1 MGGRL
6 SSGTISK
13 LAISLR
19 SSFWFLPGLIVL
31 ASIALAVGLVA
42 VDRAIGRLPAERWP
56 ALFEVDADGAREL
69 LAVIAGSMVTV
80 AGVVFSIT
88 IAALAQASAQY
99 TSRVLRNFMRD
110 RANQTVLGVF
120 LGVFAY
126 CLGVLRTI
134 NTNGEDGFVPLV
146 AVAVGLLLALVG
158 VAFLV
163 FFIHHVASG
172 IQSGAIARG
181 IAVDTLDT
189 IERVFPDADDGDD
202 GDDAVPVPGT
212 RDRLRWHPVPAPG
225 LGYIESVDLEGLLD
239 VARDLDVVVRM
250 ERSVGDFATPDR
262 PIASIA
268 APGTPDADALPRVAG
283 TFAVD
288 SYRTIEQDVAFGIR
302 QLVDVALKALSPGIN
317 DTTTAVTALDYLS
330 VIVQRLAGRRI
341 APRPLCDGDTV
352 RVVPAGPRFE
362 RLLGLA
368 FDQILENAHG
378 NTTVLLRM
386 LQAVEQVRAGSRSPV
401 RLRMLD
407 ALRDT
412 IAGVAR
418 RTASCGHAR
427 QVLEDQL
434 AGATT
439 VGEDTAGA

>member
-1 MGGRL
+1 MGGRV
-6 SSGTISK
+6 SSGMLSR

-19 SSFWFLPGLIVL
+19 SSFWFLPGLVVL
-31 ASIALAVGLVA
+31 ASLALALGLVA
-42 VDRAIGRLPAERWP
+42 ADRALGGAPAERWP
-56 ALFEVDADGAREL
+56 ALFLADADGAREL

-88 IAALAQASAQY
+88 IVALAQASTQY

-110 RANQTVLGVF
+110 RANQVVLGVF

-126 CLGVLRTI
+126 CLAVMRTI
-134 NTNGEDGFVPLV
+134 TTDGDGGFVPLV
-146 AVAVGLLLALVG
+146 AVFGGLVLALVA

-163 FFIHHVASG
+163 FFIHHVAAG

-189 IERVFPDADDGDD
+189 IDKVFPDPLDGDEAMPD
-202 GDDAVPVPGT
+202 EGSA
-212 RDRLRWHPVPAPG
+212 RMRWHPVPAPG
-225 LGYIESVDLEGLLD
+225 LGYIESVDLDALLD
-239 VARDLDVVVRM
+239 FARQHDVVVRM
-250 ERSVGDFATPDR
+250 ERSVGDFASPDR
-262 PIASIA
+262 AIASIGSA
-268 APGTPDADALPRVAG
+268 GAPAADAVDEVAG
-283 TFAVD
+283 MFAID

-317 DTTTAVTALDYLS
+317 DTTTAVTSLDYLS
-330 VIVQRLAGRRI
+330 VILQRLAGRRI
-341 APRPLCDGDTV
+341 APWPLRDGDSL
-352 RVVPAGPRFE
+352 RVLPAGPGFE

-386 LQAVEQVRAGSRSPV
+386 LQAIEQARDGTRSAQ
-401 RLRMLD
+401 RLRLLD
-407 ALRDT
+407 DRRDT
-412 IAGVAR
+412 VAAVAL
-418 RTASCGHAR
+418 RTASSGHAR
-427 QVLEDQL
+427 RLLEDQL
-434 AGATT
+434 GGATA